1 MLITYSVPK
10 TRGFIYNRLKY
21 IIYIAMEVQKLKI
34 SFENIKQTTGYI
46 KADYQDENHSHFIE
60 FKLNV
65 PIFVREDLIA
75 LALATLCGTKYDEI
89 SMELTVSRI
98 TKDYIEKF
106 TKSELFIKT
115 NEYSMVVS
123 KSRDKHTLNFSGG
136 FDSLAS
142 LPFLPENSSLVS
154 MNFGGHFKREL
165 SMIKKFESH
174 IVTTNILDTD
184 FRKNSWLFM
193 LIASILYKDYL
204 DTSFNISGGVI
215 GASFLKSSRFIT
227 NYATP
232 SLITAA
238 NMKSI
243 PYTLSLSEI
252 AAIKIAAQNFP
263 HLMDDSLVS
272 LANPKEEKRFRK
284 QLLLEIEIERSNL
297 DISLPN
303 RVTPPIK
310 PHFNWGDN
318 ILLDHLALYIMKYRG
333 YDTALLTVNNIPED
347 SIKLVDKLELS
358 FYDRYFTDV
367 LKFIPKRYH
376 KKYMNTLIDSGIR
389 PFEKNDWYEYS
400 ETLNFLS
407 KYHNITQ

>member
-1 MLITYSVPK
+1 M
-10 TRGFIYNRLKY
+10 
-21 IIYIAMEVQKLKI
+21 KI
-34 SFENIKQTTGYI
+34 SFENIKQAAGYI
-46 KADYQDENHSHFIE
+46 KVDYQDENHSHFIE

-65 PIFVREDLIA
+65 PIFIREDLIA

-89 SMELTVSRI
+89 SMELTVSKI
-98 TKDYIEKF
+98 TKENIEKF

-115 NEYSMVVS
+115 NEYPMVES

-142 LPFLPENSSLVS
+142 LPFLPQNSSLVS
-154 MNFGGHFKREL
+154 MNFGGPFQREL
-165 SMIKKFESH
+165 AMIKKFDSH
-174 IVTTNILDTD
+174 IVTTNILETD

-204 DTSFNISGGVI
+204 DTTFNISGGVI
-215 GASFLKSSRFIT
+215 GAGFLKNSRFIT

-252 AAIKIAAQNFP
+252 AAIKIASQNYP

-297 DISLPN
+297 DISIPN
-303 RVTPPIK
+303 RVTPPK
-310 PHFNWGDN
+310 QPHFNWGDN

-367 LKFIPKRYH
+367 LKFIPKKYH
-376 KKYMNTLIDSGIR
+376 KNYMNTLIDSGIR

-407 KYHNITQ
+407 KYHNIIQ